1 MSTRTE
7 IVAKLR
13 QAQQTRSDE
22 DLKIAADYMTD
33 DVTMVMP
40 RGRTVEG
47 KAAII
52 EAIKNPGAGMGGGGG
67 FGGGG
72 GGGGGG
78 AGAGGMMGRLQ
89 WSEPAESGDV
99 ISTSAQLPAGLP
111 VPIKGLALAYSFT
124 GDDKVN
130 KIELKVEM

>member
-1 MSTRTE
+1 MSTRTD

-22 DLKIAADYMTD
+22 DIKIAGDFLTD
-33 DVTMVMP
+33 DATMVLP

-47 KAAII
+47 KAALL

-72 GGGGGG
+72 LGGGG
-78 AGAGGMMGRLQ
+78 GAGGMMGRLQ
-89 WSEPAESGDV
+89 WSEPSESGDTV
-99 ISTSAQLPAGLP
+99 TTGATLPPGLP
-111 VPIKGLALAYSFT
+111 VPIKGIELAYSFT
-124 GDDKVN
+124 GEDKVN
-130 KIELKVEM
+130 KVELKINM